1 MAILVN
7 SNLFKI
13 NMFNNI
19 WDIENQDLEKNCS
32 IEIPLLAIKTGTYGI
47 AEKIYAIRNAVSK
60 EERDRL
66 KLSLFVVMWQG
77 IFTRKNNNGCVS
89 LSSLVCIDLDH
100 QTEPDLDNI
109 RRTILWWP
117 FVLAFFRSPSG
128 DGLKVIVSTDNYS
141 IADYGNCYR
150 QVEQLFID
158 AFGIKPDNLCE
169 DLSHP
174 CFISYDPD
182 LYYNPNAQPWH
193 YVYNSA
199 FDRPSMPGKST
210 QNVTSN
216 VNATTQPNTQP
227 LTYSQILAQMG
238 IPANSITDDEIIRI
252 LDYQWIQC
260 PQFYEDGYRTRSIYV
275 QAHTLS
281 KAGIHESTALEYIQR
296 RFLPTGYNAGKLQYE
311 VHQAYIKSPHLFGTE
326 RNKYKPYY
334 QYKQKP

>member
-1 MAILVN
+1 MGILVN

-13 NMFNNI
+13 NMFKNI
-19 WDIENQDLEKNCS
+19 WDIENQDLEKNCC
-32 IEIPLLAIKTGTYGI
+32 IEIPLLAIQTGTYGI

-60 EERDRL
+60 DERDRL

-89 LSSLVCIDLDH
+89 LSSLVCIDIDH
-100 QTEPDLDNI
+100 QTKQDLDYI
-109 RRTILWWP
+109 RQTISGWP
-117 FVLAFFRSPSG
+117 FVLAFFMSPSG
-128 DGLKVIVSTDNYS
+128 DGLKVIVRTDNYS

-150 QVEQLFID
+150 QVEQLLVNE
-158 AFGIKPDNLCE
+158 FGIKPDKLCE

-182 LYYNPNAQPWH
+182 LYYNPYAQPWH
-193 YVYNSA
+193 YVYDPA
-199 FDRPSMPGKST
+199 FNRPGKSGKST
-210 QNVTSN
+210 QNVTSV
-216 VNATTQPNTQP
+216 VNASIQPNTPSQ
-227 LTYSQILAQMG
+227 TNSQIMAQLVM
-238 IPANSITDDEIIRI
+238 NSITDDEIIRI

-281 KAGIHESTALEYIQR
+281 KAGVHESTALEYIQR

-326 RNKYKPYY
+326 RSKYKPYY

>member
-1 MAILVN
+1 MGILVN

-13 NMFNNI
+13 NMFKNI
-19 WDIENQDLEKNCS
+19 WDIENQDLEKNCC
-32 IEIPLLAIKTGTYGI
+32 IEMPLLAIQTGTYGI

-89 LSSLVCIDLDH
+89 LSSLVCIDIDH
-100 QTEPDLDNI
+100 QTKQDLDYI
-109 RRTILWWP
+109 RQTISGWP

-128 DGLKVIVSTDNYS
+128 DGLKVIVRTDNYS

-150 QVEQLFID
+150 QVEQLFTD
-158 AFGIKPDNLCE
+158 AFGIKPDKLCE

-182 LYYNPNAQPWH
+182 MYYNPYAVPWH
-193 YVYNSA
+193 YVYDPA
-199 FDRPSMPGKST
+199 FDKPGKSK
-210 QNVTSN
+210 QGLSN
-216 VNATTQPNTQP
+216 VNATAQPNTPQ
-227 LTYSQILAQMG
+227 LSYSQKLAQMG
-238 IPANSITDDEIIRI
+238 IPSNSITDDEIIRI
-252 LDYQWIQC
+252 LDFKWKPFNDINLS
-260 PQFYEDGYRTRSIYV
+260 DGNRTRSVYV

-281 KAGIHESTALEYIQR
+281 KAGVHESTALEYLR
-296 RFLPTGYNAGKLQYE
+296 RKFLPTQYDGNKLQYE

-326 RNKYKPYY
+326 RDKYKPYY
-334 QYKQKP
+334 QYKQRP

>member
-1 MAILVN
+1 MEN
-7 SNLFKI
+7 NLFIEQVSI
-13 NMFNNI
+13 NMFKNI
-19 WDIENQDLEKNCS
+19 WDIENSDQEKNCP
-32 IEIPLLAIKTGTYGI
+32 IRFPLEAIQKGTHGI
-47 AEKIYAIRNAVSK
+47 AEKIHAIRTAASK

-100 QTEPDLDNI
+100 QTEDDMNRI
-109 RRTILWWP
+109 RQALLWWP
-117 FVLAFFRSPSG
+117 NVLAFFRSPSG
-128 DGLKVIVSTDNYS
+128 DGLKVIVRTDNYR

-158 AFGIKPDNLCE
+158 AFGIKPDKLCE

-182 LYYNPNAQPWH
+182 MYYNPNAQPWH
-193 YVYNSA
+193 YVYDPA
-199 FDRPSMPGKST
+199 FNKPDKQSKST

-216 VNATTQPNTQP
+216 VNATDLQTPQP
-227 LTYSQILAQMG
+227 LSYDYGPAHTG
-238 IPANSITDDEIIRI
+238 IITNSITDDEIIRI
-252 LDYQWIQC
+252 LDYQWKQR
-260 PQFYEDGYRTRSIYV
+260 PQFYEDGCRTKSIYV

-281 KAGIHESTALEYIQR
+281 KAGVHESTALAYLQR
-296 RFLPTGYNAGKLQYE
+296 QFLPTGYGADKLRYE

-326 RNKYKPYY
+326 RSKYKPYY

>member
-1 MAILVN
+1 MQNN
-7 SNLFKI
+7 SFLNHVAI
-13 NMFNNI
+13 NMFQNI
-19 WDIENQDLEKNCS
+19 WDIENPDQEKNCP
-32 IEIPLLAIKTGTYGI
+32 IWLPLELIKTGTHGV
-47 AEKIYAIRNAVSK
+47 AEKIQAIRDATTK

-66 KLSLFVVMWQG
+66 KLSLYVVMWQG

-100 QTEPDLDNI
+100 QTEDDMNRI
-109 RRTILWWP
+109 RKAISEWQ
-117 FVLAFFRSPSG
+117 FVLAFFKSPSG
-128 DGLKVIVSTDNYS
+128 DGLKVIVRTDNYS

-150 QVEQLFID
+150 QVEQFFVDKL
-158 AFGIKPDNLCE
+158 GIKPDKLCE

-182 LYYNPNAQPWH
+182 LYYNHYAQPWH
-193 YVYNSA
+193 YVYDPA
-199 FDRPSMPGKST
+199 FNRPGKSGKST

-216 VNATTQPNTQP
+216 VNATDLQTPQP
-227 LTYSQILAQMG
+227 LSYDYGPAHTG
-238 IPANSITDDEIIRI
+238 IITSSITDDEIIRI
-252 LDYQWIQC
+252 LDYQWKQR
-260 PQFYEDGYRTRSIYV
+260 PQFYEDGCRTKSIYV

-281 KAGIHESTALEYIQR
+281 KAGVHESTALAYLQR
-296 RFLPTGYNAGKLQYE
+296 QFLPTGYGADKLRYE

>member
-13 NMFNNI
+13 NMFKNI
-19 WDIENQDLEKNCS
+19 WDIENQNLEKNCS

-60 EERDRL
+60 DERDRL

-89 LSSLVCIDLDH
+89 LSSLVCIDIDH
-100 QTEPDLDNI
+100 QTKQDLDYI
-109 RRTILWWP
+109 RQTISGWP

-128 DGLKVIVSTDNYS
+128 DGLKVIVRTDNYI

-150 QVEQLFID
+150 QVEQLFTD
-158 AFGIKPDNLCE
+158 AFGIKPDKLCE

-182 LYYNPNAQPWH
+182 MYYNPYAVPWH
-193 YVYNSA
+193 YVYDPA
-199 FDRPSMPGKST
+199 FDKPGKSK
-210 QNVTSN
+210 QGSSN
-216 VNATTQPNTQP
+216 VNATAQPNTPQ
-227 LTYSQILAQMG
+227 LNYGQVLAQMG
-238 IPANSITDDEIIRI
+238 FPSNYITDDEIIRI
-252 LDYQWIQC
+252 LDFKWKPFNDINLS
-260 PQFYEDGYRTRSIYV
+260 DGNRTRSVYV

-281 KAGIHESTALEYIQR
+281 KAGVHESTALEYLR
-296 RFLPTGYNAGKLQYE
+296 RKFLLTGYDANKLQYE

-326 RNKYKPYY
+326 RDKYKPYY
-334 QYKQKP
+334 QYKQRP